1 MQTAKALNLLTSSVF
16 PDKYYVEQGFPSRG
30 YDTSNT
36 ILPILIKD
44 FSNNKSVNTFFIIS
58 LNNNLQCRSYDIK
71 VISMGSMNFFLFSFY
86 SQGPLRIGSRP
97 TNSLNPVIKPVHFS
111 SGVVKHGTVFAKK
124 SVYSL
129 MLVTDRPSGA
139 PLAARAPPPRPPR
152 SPPPAL
158 RPRPRPRRP
167 AAAPANPLHIDYITL
182 KLSLVQSVTLLS
194 EYNIILSIAT
204 AYLLLLL
211 IVGVV

>member
-1 MQTAKALNLLTSSVF
+1 MK
-16 PDKYYVEQGFPSRG
+16 
-30 YDTSNT
+30 
-36 ILPILIKD
+36 
-44 FSNNKSVNTFFIIS
+44 
-58 LNNNLQCRSYDIK
+58 
-71 VISMGSMNFFLFSFY
+71 FFLFSFY

-111 SGVVKHGTVFAKK
+111 SGVVNHGTVFAKK

-139 PLAARAPPPRPPR
+139 PLAARAPPPLPPR

-158 RPRPRPRRP
+158 RPRPRPRP
-167 AAAPANPLHIDYITL
+167 AAAPASPLHIDYITL

-194 EYNIILSIAT
+194 EQWHYFEYSNCLSTSAADCRGSIEKYTKNMRFLRVKKAT
-204 AYLLLLL
+204 FLDSIVTISYQLDTECQRNTTLRQVCMWYLIELCLRESLPSL
-211 IVGVV
+211 SSFFW